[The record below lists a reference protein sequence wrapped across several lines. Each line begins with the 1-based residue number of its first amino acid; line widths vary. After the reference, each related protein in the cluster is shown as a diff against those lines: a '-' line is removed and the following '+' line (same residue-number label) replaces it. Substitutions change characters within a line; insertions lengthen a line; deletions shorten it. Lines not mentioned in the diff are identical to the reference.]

1 VTAAGA
7 GRSAKPR
14 GPVERSTRLLLWRH
28 GRTAWNAEG
37 RIQGQHD
44 AKLDETGR
52 AQARA
57 AAKRL
62 AARKPDA
69 IVSSD
74 LSRASD
80 TAAELV
86 ALTGLTPTYD
96 VRLRER
102 AFGAWETLLASEIEE
117 RWPDGWARWRRGE
130 PIDEAGVE
138 RIEHMTKRA
147 GEALLEI
154 VERHPG
160 ETVVLVTHGGVV
172 RHGIEA
178 VLEWPVQVVYSVS
191 ALSNCHWSE
200 LRFHPARGWRLHA
213 HNVGD

>member
-1 VTAAGA
+1 VTEAGA
-7 GRSAKPR
+7 GRGAEPR
-14 GPVERSTRLLLWRH
+14 GPTRLLLWRH

-57 AAKRL
+57 AAARL
-62 AARKPDA
+62 ALRRPDA

-138 RIEHMTKRA
+138 RIDQMTKRA

-154 VERHPG
+154 AERHPG
-160 ETVVLVTHGGVV
+160 GTVVLVTHGGVV

-178 VLEWPVQVVYSVS
+178 VLDWQPKVVYSVS

-200 LRFHPARGWRLHA
+200 LHHHPARGWRLHA
-213 HNVGD
+213 HNVGV

>member
-1 VTAAGA
+1 VTAV
-7 GRSAKPR
+7 RT
-14 GPVERSTRLLLWRH
+14 TRLLLWRH
-28 GRTAWNAEG
+28 GQTAWNAEG

-57 AAKRL
+57 AAIRL

-69 IVSSD
+69 IVASD

-102 AFGAWETLLASEIEE
+102 GFGEWETRLASEIEE

-138 RIEHMTKRA
+138 RIEDMTKRV
-147 GEALLEI
+147 GEVLLEI
-154 VERHPG
+154 LERHPG
-160 ETVVLVTHGGVV
+160 ETVVVVTHGGVV

-178 VLEWPVQVVYSVS
+178 VLDWPTQVVYSVA
-191 ALSNCHWSE
+191 ALTNCHWSE
-200 LRFHPARGWRLHA
+200 LHHHPGRGWRLQS
-213 HNVGD
+213 HNVGP

>member
-1 VTAAGA
+1 VT
-7 GRSAKPR
+7 
-14 GPVERSTRLLLWRH
+14 VLRSTRLLLWRH
-28 GRTAWNAEG
+28 GQTAWNAEG

-44 AKLDETGR
+44 AKLDDAGR

-57 AAKRL
+57 AAQRL

-102 AFGAWETLLASEIEE
+102 AFGVWETLLATEVEE

-130 PIDEAGVE
+130 PIDDAGVE
-138 RIEHMTKRA
+138 RIGDMTKRVGA
-147 GEALLEI
+147 ALVEI
-154 VERHPG
+154 RERHPG

-178 VLEWPVQVVYSVS
+178 VLEWPTQVVYSVA
-191 ALSNCHWSE
+191 ALTNCHWSE
-200 LRFHPARGWRLHA
+200 LRHHPAHGWRLHS
-213 HNVGD
+213 HNVGV